1 MLEVEP
7 AKPALRPAVRRPPVF
22 EPGALSSRQVD
33 PRTGAI
39 FALSRAAG
47 NGAVAGLLGA
57 RPVQREDD
65 PAAPTTPGTAPPTPV
80 PNTVPPRVDYVFLLN
95 VQKDNFYANAAGFF
109 KATFPNA
116 IVPPKMKTLEDVLT
130 TVNSG
135 GKVVRNLFIVSHANE
150 EGNLGFSLNAA
161 DVQHDQTHGD
171 HKMRTEF
178 KELKDANATPGALP
192 QADVKLVDSFTKVE
206 IKGCNI
212 GRSQRTLDALGQA
225 FGGQAEITA
234 PTHKQGY
241 RMHSEHGKAV
251 FSEEFDVYFLEE
263 SGIVPDKKPAE
274 LAAAFA
280 AKYPDVPA
288 ANWPGLRKHVTYDP
302 LKRRLYDPP
311 RRDLNPPADDA
322 AAAGTFFGIDK
333 QFPKAGH
340 WTITYQGRS
349 SDGTTFT
356 YTFHAER
363 PSPNG
368 TLFNNHTET
377 VPVPPSDADLLAKE
391 KDNSGRPDATFE
403 IASSVDGRF
412 LVRNV
417 LEEHTTWSIEGT
429 IVDAS
434 GPAHPPETDPTFYGH
449 HGHAAQPAPPPPPP
463 NKP

>member
-1 MLEVEP
+1 VLEVQP
-7 AKPALRPAVRRPPVF
+7 ARSPPRPAVRRAPTL
-22 EPGALSSRQVD
+22 EPGALSSREVE

-39 FALSRAAG
+39 LSLSRSAG
-47 NGAVAGLLGA
+47 NAAVAGLLA
-57 RPVQREDD
+57 HTPVQRDD
-65 PAAPTTPGTAPPTPV
+65 GPATTTTGVNAPPPV

-109 KATFPNA
+109 KATYPSA
-116 IVPPKMKTLEDVLT
+116 IVPSKMKTLDDVIS
-130 TVNSG
+130 TVNAG
-135 GKVVRNLFIVSHANE
+135 GKAVRNLFIVSHANE

-161 DVQHDQTHGD
+161 DVQQDQTHGD
-171 HKMRTEF
+171 HKLRTEF
-178 KELKDANATPGALP
+178 KELKDANATPGALT
-192 QADVKLVDSFTKVE
+192 QADVKLIDSFTKVE

-212 GRSQRTLDALGQA
+212 GRSQRMLDALGQA
-225 FGGQAEITA
+225 LGGQAEIVA

-241 RMHSEHGKAV
+241 RMHREHGKTV

-280 AKYPDVPA
+280 AKYPSVPA
-288 ANWPGLRKHVTYDP
+288 EKWPGLRKHVKYAP
-302 LKRRLYDPP
+302 VKRALFDPP

-322 AAAGTFFGIDK
+322 AAAEVFFGIDRS
-333 QFPKAGH
+333 FPKAGH

-349 SDGTTFT
+349 SDGTNFT
-356 YTFHAER
+356 YSFHAER
-363 PSPNG
+363 PTTGG
-368 TLFNNHTET
+368 TEFNDLTRS

-403 IASSVDGRF
+403 IDSKVDGRF

-417 LEEHTTWSIEGT
+417 LEELTTWSIEGT

-449 HGHAAQPAPPPPPP
+449 HQHAPQPPPPPP